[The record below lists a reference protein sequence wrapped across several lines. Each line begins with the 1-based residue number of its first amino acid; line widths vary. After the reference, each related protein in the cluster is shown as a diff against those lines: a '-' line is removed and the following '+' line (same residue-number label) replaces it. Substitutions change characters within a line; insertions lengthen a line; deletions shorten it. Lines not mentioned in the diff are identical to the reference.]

1 MNLSDSQL
9 QAIRYEIGSK
19 FKLNSNN
26 GPTVT
31 FKDCN
36 NRFNELPTSASKSQ
50 CIILI
55 CIFDCVVPHR
65 CLRLFAGNML
75 A

>member
-31 FKDCN
+31 L
-36 NRFNELPTSASKSQ
+36 RIA
-50 CIILI
+50 II
-55 CIFDCVVPHR
+55 V
-65 CLRLFAGNML
+65 
-75 A
+75 